1 MMSKITMGVI
11 DMLYYVENE
20 DVVVVQVNEHETT
33 RFSMSEI
40 IDTMEA
46 EVTFFSSGMG
56 MNTPIFRK
64 MRSARCD
71 KLEYRFNWI
80 SKNSLEK
87 DISEIED
94 RLYCQLRSSALH
106 LHNTSTKNFSWSIG
120 TEKPNTVSLI
130 IDFK

>member
-1 MMSKITMGVI
+1 
-11 DMLYYVENE
+11 MLYYVENE
-20 DVVVVQVNEHETT
+20 ILTVQMNKNAKVEFDMNRIIGEMVE
-33 RFSMSEI
+33 EI
-40 IDTMEA
+40 
-46 EVTFFSSGMG
+46 VFFSNGMG

-106 LHNTSTKNFSWSIG
+106 LHNASTKNFSWSIG

>member
-1 MMSKITMGVI
+1 
-11 DMLYYVENE
+11 MLYYVENE
-20 DVVVVQVNEHETT
+20 EMLTVQVNEHEITQ
-33 RFSMSEI
+33 FSMSEI

-64 MRSARCD
+64 MRSTRCD

-87 DISEIED
+87 DIKEIED

-106 LHNTSTKNFSWSIG
+106 LNHTSTEKFSWSIG
-120 TEKPNTVSLI
+120 TVKPDTVALI